1 MKVSRVTIEDS
12 NQEIVNQDVTRA
24 TQKTRSKTRSTPSK
38 QTREN
43 RSTAPCAD
51 LPDPRASA
59 RLASALDS
67 SAIPSLSSSP
77 PSASASFRTIRKE
90 EALVA
95 CSAMWAQQGLK
106 CAPAPS
112 DVDVDLFKLKTT
124 EEKGYEGFICP
135 QCKGALDS
143 PEYLIEHQQFC
154 PGAPAEQ
161 TTTPSSKDV
170 CVNL

>member
-24 TQKTRSKTRSTPSK
+24 TQKTRSKTRSTPLK
-38 QTREN
+38 QTQN
-43 RSTAPCAD
+43 RSTAPA
-51 LPDPRASA
+51 A
-59 RLASALDS
+59 
-67 SAIPSLSSSP
+67 
-77 PSASASFRTIRKE
+77 
-90 EALVA
+90 
-95 CSAMWAQQGLK
+95 
-106 CAPAPS
+106 S